1 MPKVDNCRH
10 GKFQKPNLWLD
21 HHAELLFI
29 KPMYFAIALSSL
41 AVVLS
46 AISAKA
52 QAICPARSVYNPISN
67 PVNSSARAGRVSPAA
82 VGTETM
88 FGSYRDEYEVNA
100 PLLSDIQAS
109 IANNCNIF
117 IEISPNSNIFISG
130 TAEASYDINTAVI
143 HERPATRYSRGFSRQ
158 VSRSVH
164 TAGSYIPGAALP
176 SQPEIHL
183 QSPRLLRAL
192 LQRVQLGDKIAIESD
207 ASATATVP
215 INTIGDSQ
223 SQVTW
228 FGANSRLIIYKP

>member
-21 HHAELLFI
+21 HHPELLFI

-52 QAICPARSVYNPISN
+52 QAICPARSVYYPIST
-67 PVNSSARAGRVSPAA
+67 PMNSSANAGRVSPAA
-82 VGTETM
+82 VGTVTM
-88 FGSYRDEYEVNA
+88 FGSYRDEYEVNG

-117 IEISPNSNIFISG
+117 IEISSNANVVISG
-130 TAEASYDINTAVI
+130 AGEASYDINTAVI
-143 HERPATRYSRGFSRQ
+143 HERPATSSIRGFSRQ
-158 VSRSVH
+158 VSRTVN
-164 TAGSYIPGAALP
+164 TAAGYIPGAAVP
-176 SQPEIHL
+176 QTVVTHL
-183 QSPRLLRAL
+183 HSPRLLRAL
-192 LQRVQLGDKIAIESD
+192 IPRVQLGDKIAIESD

-215 INTIGDSQ
+215 INTFGGADSLV
-223 SQVTW
+223 SW